1 MTEKLKSISRDNVK
15 FFLLGVLATAALLI
29 LIGAGPAGG
38 RYMIASS
45 TTGAGRVM
53 IHAMDMSTGE
63 VKVVSTGINNQL
75 GVPFPSMVANP

>member
-1 MTEKLKSISRDNVK
+1 MTEKLKSVSRENVK
-15 FFLLGVLATAALLI
+15 FFLLGVIATAMLLV
-29 LIGAGPAGG
+29 LLGAGPGGG

-53 IHAMDMSTGE
+53 VHAIDMNTGE

-75 GVPFPSMVANP
+75 GMPFGSMVPSP